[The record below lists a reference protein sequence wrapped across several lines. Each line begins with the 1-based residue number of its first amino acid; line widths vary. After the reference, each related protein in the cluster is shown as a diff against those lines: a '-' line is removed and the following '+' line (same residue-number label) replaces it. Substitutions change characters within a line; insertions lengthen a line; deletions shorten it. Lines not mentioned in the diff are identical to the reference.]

1 VAEFR
6 LDTLT
11 GRWTLISPERQQ
23 RPVPSVP
30 WPVRKKPF
38 KPLLRKVFPIPGSK
52 NQIEIHDNLYPP
64 VAPWAGDLVR
74 SSKSEREKLVGKGA
88 VVLLKFK
95 NDTATVDLTAPEQAV
110 FAEAINSLYSQYHRE
125 SRLKMLAFFCNSGRA
140 AGATVARP
148 HHQFWA
154 LPIQSPA
161 DEQELTWLK
170 SRAHCETCSLLKLK
184 KFFVIQNRLAL
195 CVSRPAARVAGE
207 LLIIPRRHVRSFT
220 QLTVEERFAMIQ
232 LLVSSHRLLG
242 KKFRKLAYNEIWREW
257 RTENKKVHFRIEI
270 LPRLGPLASL
280 EHGHDLFVNAFVPE
294 EIARDLRKLHS

>member
-11 GRWTLISPERQQ
+11 GRWTLISPERQR
-23 RPVPSVP
+23 RPIPSVP
-30 WPVRKKPF
+30 WPVRNKPF
-38 KPLLRKVFPIPGSK
+38 KPLLRKTFPIPGSK

-64 VAPWAGDLVR
+64 VSPWGIGISHATKNEPDKLAGQ
-74 SSKSEREKLVGKGA
+74 GA

-95 NDTATVDLTAPEQAV
+95 KDTATADLTPAEQIV
-110 FAEAINSLYSQYHRE
+110 FAEAIGSLYAQYRTE
-125 SRLKMLAFFCNSGRA
+125 QRLKMLAFFCNSGRA

-161 DEQELTWLK
+161 DEQELQWLK
-170 SRAHCETCSLLKLK
+170 SRARCETCALRTSK

-195 CVSRPAARVAGE
+195 CFSRPAARMAGE
-207 LLIIPRRHVRSFT
+207 LLIVPRRHVRSFT
-220 QLTVEERFAMIQ
+220 QLTTEERIAMVQ
-232 LLVSSHRLLG
+232 LLVSAHRLLG
-242 KKFRKLAYNEIWREW
+242 KKFKKVAYNEIWREW
-257 RTENKKVHFRIEI
+257 RTQSNKVHFRIEI

-280 EHGHDLFVNAFVPE
+280 EHGHDLFVNSFVPE
-294 EIARDLRKLHS
+294 IVARDLRKLRT